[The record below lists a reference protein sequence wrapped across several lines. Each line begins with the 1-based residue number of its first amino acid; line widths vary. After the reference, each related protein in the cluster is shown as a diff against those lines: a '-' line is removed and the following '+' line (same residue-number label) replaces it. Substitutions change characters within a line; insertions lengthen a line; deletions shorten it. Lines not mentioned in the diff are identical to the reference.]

1 MSIADHLPHTADA
14 APLVWFAMSATYG
27 RELKAKSYLE
37 SQGVTCFVPMRYEM
51 VSNGRLGKVRR
62 LIPVVRNLLFAY
74 TTKDRIQALKSSVG
88 YLQYVTRSDN
98 GKNLPIIVPENQ
110 MQQFIAV
117 CETYND
123 ALVYLTP
130 DEVNLEK
137 GTPVRIIGGTFDGVE
152 GTFVKVNGKRNKRV
166 VVLAQGVAAVMISE
180 YSGGYLQVLE

>member
-1 MSIADHLPHTADA
+1 MSIADYLPHTADA

-74 TTKDRIQALKSSVG
+74 TTKERIQALKSSVG

-98 GKNLPIIVPENQ
+98 DENLPIIVPENQ
-110 MQQFIAV
+110 MQQFI
-117 CETYND
+117 
-123 ALVYLTP
+123 
-130 DEVNLEK
+130 
-137 GTPVRIIGGTFDGVE
+137 PVRILGGTLDGVE
-152 GTFVKVNGKRNKRV
+152 GTCVKVNGKRNKRV